1 MWPQKVCDFCSSKK
15 KEGRYLFGLGGNQG
29 DPVKISA
36 YSVRNSRVYP
46 IEYTFKEEDYELPIY
61 YRELKSESVT

>member
-15 KEGRYLFGLGGNQG
+15 KEGRHLFGLGGNQG

-46 IEYTFKEEDYELPIY
+46 IEYTFKEEDYE
-61 YRELKSESVT
+61 